1 MQKLSISDEQDI
13 PNSLITII
21 FYSRIDGFL
30 LLDFSVRW
38 FGDSV
43 SIFGTSEKNF
53 NLIPS
58 QVSLINFFTVAIL
71 DAFEGPPTPEFGS
84 WADLMSPSLRS
95 EQVRRAAT
103 RDTETRHGDEEE
115 YKEEAEEERER
126 ELTLLFVG
134 RFTWPISL

>member
-1 MQKLSISDEQDI
+1 MK
-13 PNSLITII
+13 
-21 FYSRIDGFL
+21 
-30 LLDFSVRW
+30 
-38 FGDSV
+38 
-43 SIFGTSEKNF
+43 KNF

-71 DAFEGPPTPEFGS
+71 NAFEGPPTPELGS

-103 RDTETRHGDEEE
+103 RDTETRHDEEE

-126 ELTLLFVG
+126 ETDFVV
-134 RFTWPISL
+134 RR